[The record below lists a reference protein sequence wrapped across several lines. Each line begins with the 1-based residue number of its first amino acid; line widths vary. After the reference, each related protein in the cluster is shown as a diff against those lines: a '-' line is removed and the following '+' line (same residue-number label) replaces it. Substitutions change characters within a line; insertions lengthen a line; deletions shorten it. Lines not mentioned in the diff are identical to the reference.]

1 MQGRIHSGGG
11 RSVRGYFSGKKKE
24 EDKGRIKKGL
34 LLKLRSVQLFFPGII
49 CATYYNSSAEKR
61 PYK

>member
-11 RSVRGYFSGKKKE
+11 GAYGDTFVAKKKE

-34 LLKLRSVQLFFPGII
+34 LLKLRSVQLFFSRNNL
-49 CATYYNSSAEKR
+49 CHLLQFFR
-61 PYK
+61 

>member
-1 MQGRIHSGGG
+1 MQGRFHSGGG
-11 RSVRGYFSGKKKE
+11 GRTEILSWQKKE

>member
-11 RSVRGYFSGKKKE
+11 GAYGDTFVAKKKE